1 MSINKKNKFY
11 KAPTL
16 KERLIDIKYMFL
28 FWKGRKK
35 GMINTMDIEWRHIR
49 EVFWPKD
56 FYEKYGYLGS
66 IPYNLN
72 SDYCKAMYP
81 LVILMDHYAKP
92 KWCPRWFLRFL
103 HLFGADNSIVRVR
116 NFTLNQVFTRLT
128 KGISMWDYK
137 TKWHDYDLRISVTG
151 NQMIQDLADDIESTF
166 YRKGRRKE
174 LLKSLKNYPEAEGR
188 FNDHSTLF
196 QLEDLVRTII
206 EEKNNPNE
214 TKETNKTNKTNN

>member
-11 KAPTL
+11 KNPTL
-16 KERLIDIKYMFL
+16 KERLVDIKYMFL

-35 GMINTMDIEWRHIR
+35 GMIHTMDIEWKHIR

-56 FYEKYGYLGS
+56 FYETYGYLGV
-66 IPYNLN
+66 IPYNPK
-72 SDYCKAMYP
+72 SDYFKAMYS

-103 HLFGADNSIVRVR
+103 YLFGSDNSIVRVR
-116 NFTLNQVFTRLT
+116 NFTLNQLFTKLT

-137 TKWHDYDLRISVTG
+137 TKWNEYDLRISVTG
-151 NQMIQDLADDIESTF
+151 NQMIQDLADDIESSF
-166 YRKGRRKE
+166 YRKGRKE
-174 LLKSLKNYPEAEGR
+174 AILESLKHYPSAEGKY
-188 FNDHSTLF
+188 NEYSTLCD
-196 QLEDLVRTII
+196 LENLVRKII

-214 TKETNKTNKTNN
+214 TNN